1 MEVHGES
8 YRGVKGWAV
17 SSFNV
22 YGVESCE
29 HCTVGNP
36 PVPVP
41 PRFKWIIVSIFP
53 QSWISEIPG

>member
-8 YRGVKGWAV
+8 YRSVEGWAV

-53 QSWISEIPG
+53 QS